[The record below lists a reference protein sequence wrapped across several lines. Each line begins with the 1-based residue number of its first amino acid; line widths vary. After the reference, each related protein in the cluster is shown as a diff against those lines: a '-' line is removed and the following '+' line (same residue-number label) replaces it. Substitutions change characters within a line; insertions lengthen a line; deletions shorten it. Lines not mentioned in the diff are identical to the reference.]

1 MKLLTVKMHE
11 RVGDESD
18 FVEIDL
24 IDDVNYID
32 LWERTRNSNRV
43 LAFHTSHGSYLAIT
57 TLADIAAV
65 CEKYGFELA
74 GKSACI
80 NSSRV
85 DSVKAKDH
93 NGSTIIF
100 IDGTHVDVSKQ
111 I

>member
-1 MKLLTVKMHE
+1 MILLTVKMHD

-24 IDDVNYID
+24 LEDVNYID
-32 LWERTRNSNRV
+32 LWDRTKHSTKV

-57 TLADIAAV
+57 TLSDIAKV

-80 NSSRV
+80 NINRV
-85 DSVKAKDH
+85 DSINTKDH
-93 NGSTIIF
+93 NGSTIKF
-100 IDGTHVDVSKQ
+100 VDGTHVDVSKQ